1 MNDYWCIPSKED
13 ADFVACMEDV
23 IDVYEL
29 PYDPMYPVVC
39 MDEKPY
45 QLLDDVRQPLS
56 VRPGDNQKTD
66 SEYKRNGTCSIFAFV
81 EPLGGR
87 HHASVHEHRTAIDW
101 AMEIKYLSDEMFPDA
116 KKIILVMD
124 NLNTHKAA
132 SLYKAFPPSEARRII
147 KRLEIHYTPK
157 HGSWL
162 DMAEIELNVMTRQC
176 LSRRIENIA
185 NLREELAAWEVERN
199 TVAAKVNWQF
209 RTADARVKL
218 SSLYPRFTTAS
229 E

>member
-1 MNDYWCIPSKED
+1 
-13 ADFVACMEDV
+13 MEDV
-23 IDVYEL
+23 LDVYEL
-29 PYDPMYPVVC
+29 PYNPERPVVC

-45 QLLDDVRQPLS
+45 QLLGDARKPLPM
-56 VRPGDNQKTD
+56 RPGDNQKTD
-66 SEYKRNGTCSIFAFV
+66 SEYVRNGTCSIFAFV
-81 EPLGGR
+81 EPLRGP
-87 HHASVHEHRTAIDW
+87 HHVSVREQRTAFDW
-101 AMEIKYLSDEMFPDA
+101 AEEIKYLVDVMYPDA
-116 KKIILVMD
+116 EKVILVMD
-124 NLNTHKAA
+124 NLNTHKTA
-132 SLYKAFPPSEARRII
+132 SLYKRYPADEARRII

-162 DMAEIELNVMTRQC
+162 DIAEIELNVMTRQC

-185 NLREELAAWEVERN
+185 KLRGELAAWEVERN